1 MSRLLLIRHGQAS
14 LGAADYDVLSP
25 VGGEQATALGAH
37 LARMLD
43 PPQAIYAGP
52 RKRQRDTASLLVAA
66 AREAGAAYPDP
77 VELPA
82 FDEYPALPLMKEA
95 LPALCERN
103 PDMRALTEAWLAA
116 ERGSPE
122 HRKAFERAFR
132 AAMRSW
138 HDGQVD
144 HPDVEPFP
152 AFYARVERG
161 LWDLVGRHDP
171 RDTLLLVT
179 SAGPVGVAAALALG
193 QAPWAGLTNS
203 FVVNNASIT
212 ELSCRPGSLQL
223 RSFNALPHLTDR
235 RLVTTR

>member
-25 VGGEQATALGAH
+25 IGGEQARALGRH

-43 PPQAIYAGP
+43 PPHAIYSGP
-52 RKRQRDTASLLVAA
+52 RKRQRDTAALLIAA

-77 VELPA
+77 LELPE

-95 LPALCERN
+95 LPALCEA
-103 PDMRALTEAWLAA
+103 DADLRALTGAWLAA

-132 AAMRSW
+132 AAMRCW
-138 HDGQVD
+138 HDGKVD

-152 AFYARVERG
+152 AFHARVERG
-161 LWDLVGRHDP
+161 LWALVDRHPP
-171 RDTLLLVT
+171 RDTCLVVT

-193 QAPWAGLTNS
+193 QPSWAGLTHS
-203 FVVNNASIT
+203 FVVNNASLS

-235 RLVTTR
+235 TLVTTR

>member
-1 MSRLLLIRHGQAS
+1 MSRLFLIRHGQAS

-25 VGGEQATALGAH
+25 VGGEQARELGQH

-43 PPQAIYAGP
+43 PPHAIYAGP
-52 RKRQRDTASLLVAA
+52 RKRQRDTSAHLVAA
-66 AREAGAAYPDP
+66 ARDAGAAFPDP
-77 VELPA
+77 VELPE

-95 LPALCERN
+95 LPALCDKN
-103 PDMRALTEAWLAA
+103 PDLRALTEAWLAA

-132 AAMRSW
+132 AAMRGW
-138 HDGQVD
+138 HDGAVD

-152 AFYARVERG
+152 SFHARIERG
-161 LWDLVGRHDP
+161 LWDLVQRHP
-171 RDTLLLVT
+171 ARDSVLLVT
-179 SAGPVGVAAALALG
+179 SAGPVGVATALALD
-193 QAPWAGLTNS
+193 QPSWAGLTHS
-203 FVVNNASIT
+203 FVVHNASIT

-223 RSFNALPHLTDR
+223 RTFNALPHLTDR